1 MKACHFSFFWHINGK
16 HISLPFS
23 QKHCFQMNQP
33 PLVTEQKNC
42 RAKPTPKVSK
52 QLFEKL
58 LKFEDKWTY
67 QAVRVVNNS
76 PVNAGD
82 LRDPY
87 SYSLDQEDPL
97 EKGLATHFSILAW
110 RIHWT
115 GEPGG
120 LQSMTPRVRHDW
132 SNLPHSTHI
141 LLLIPLYSYFLGP
154 KYPMLLLLSRFS
166 RVRLCMTP

>member
-1 MKACHFSFFWHINGK
+1 
-16 HISLPFS
+16 
-23 QKHCFQMNQP
+23 
-33 PLVTEQKNC
+33 
-42 RAKPTPKVSK
+42 
-52 QLFEKL
+52 
-58 LKFEDKWTY
+58 
-67 QAVRVVNNS
+67 VRVVNNS

-120 LQSMTPRVRHDW
+120 LQSMTPRVRH
-132 SNLPHSTHI
+132 
-141 LLLIPLYSYFLGP
+141 Y
-154 KYPMLLLLSRFS
+154 
-166 RVRLCMTP
+166 